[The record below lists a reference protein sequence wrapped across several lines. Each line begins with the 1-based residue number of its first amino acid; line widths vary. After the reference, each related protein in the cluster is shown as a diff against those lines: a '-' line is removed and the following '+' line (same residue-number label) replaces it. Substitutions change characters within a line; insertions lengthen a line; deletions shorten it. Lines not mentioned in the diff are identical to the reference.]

1 MPYRYQR
8 KPRRKLMLFPLMD
21 MFFILL
27 IFFLVTSGFSPVPPE
42 QRGTFNNVPR
52 MAVGEAQILIQVINE
67 REVLWL
73 DNTSFSGEWADNLL
87 IANRVPIDIETMRGR
102 LLQWYESVGMC
113 VGDEVLVV
121 VRSPHDLPFRS
132 VVFLQESL
140 SNLFESSLTRFDV
153 VFSLLPGSVDDIR
166 VEGIQ
171 ADQREARILWQDA
184 G

>member
-42 QRGTFNNVPR
+42 QRGAFNNVPR
-52 MAVGEAQILIQVINE
+52 MAVGEAQILIQVVNE
-67 REVLWL
+67 SEVFWL
-73 DNTSFSGEWADNLL
+73 DNTSFDGAWRNDFYA
-87 IANRVPIDIETMRGR
+87 ANRVPMQVETLRER

-113 VGDEVLVV
+113 VGEEVLVV
-121 VRSPHDLPFRS
+121 VRAPHDLPFRA
-132 VVFLQESL
+132 VVNLQESL
-140 SNLFESSLTRFDV
+140 RNLFESNLARFDV
-153 VFSLLPGSVDDIR
+153 VFSLLPGSLQDIEI
-166 VEGIQ
+166 EGIESGQ
-171 ADQREARILWQDA
+171 AEVRILWQNV

>member
-1 MPYRYQR
+1 MSYRYRR

-42 QRGTFNNVPR
+42 QSGTFNNVPR
-52 MAVGEAQILIQVINE
+52 TAVGEAQILIQVINE
-67 REVLWL
+67 QEIFWL
-73 DNTSFSGEWADNLL
+73 DNTSFDGEWQSDFFNS
-87 IANRVPIDIETMRGR
+87 NRIPMQIEFLRER

-121 VRSPHDLPFRS
+121 VRTPHELPFRS
-132 VVFLQESL
+132 VVYLEESL
-140 SNLFESSLTRFDV
+140 KDMFESNLARFDV
-153 VFSLLPGSVDDIR
+153 VFSLLPGSLDDIAI
-166 VEGIQ
+166 EGID
-171 ADQREARILWQDA
+171 ADPRQARIIWHNP